1 MRRPLKNNCS
11 GKIQKKHARKLKQ
24 KERRFY
30 KNVCQSGEIEKSY
43 IRGGISY
50 VFFYKKYRNKKQG
63 GSRNKLRVAKNI
75 KKTNFSSNIISLPS
89 CVDFY
94 ENCNRSETIQKLLDI
109 YSFKKSTILIDF
121 AVVHKM
127 SASATAMLFSTIKHV
142 QLNLNKQV
150 GIKLPKSKKMK
161 AVLKQIGLL
170 DFLNI
175 QTPVNVSE
183 HKDVCCW
190 YAKNDYQLLTPQSI
204 KEIVDGIIKNSKNNN
219 LSVEQHIKKINTTL
233 GETILNVSEHAYLD
247 SNFKYLNWVFFAR
260 ISHSKNGKIDKL
272 SLIAC
277 DSGIGIAETFKK
289 YVDSTKFDS
298 VKKFFKT
305 DSDYIKEAVTNSYNT
320 SKKQKT
326 NQTRKEGRG
335 TGLTKIYNDA
345 KKMQNSVL
353 SIYSH
358 GGFFSSTGNSV
369 KFKRNVPGTV
379 IELIIPLE

>member
-30 KNVCQSGEIEKSY
+30 RNVCQSGEIEKSY

-50 VFFYKKYRNKKQG
+50 AFFYKKYRNKKQG
-63 GSRNKLRVAKNI
+63 GSRNKLRVAKHI
-75 KKTNFSSNIISLPS
+75 KKKHFSGNIISLPG
-89 CVDFY
+89 CIDFY
-94 ENCNRSETIQKLLDI
+94 EDCNRSETIQKLLDI
-109 YSFKKSTILIDF
+109 HLFKKSTILIDF
-121 AVVHKM
+121 TIVHKM
-127 SASATAMLFSTIKHV
+127 SASATAMLFSTIKHI

-150 GIKLPKSKKMK
+150 SIKLPKSKKMK
-161 AVLKQIGLL
+161 AILKQIGLL
-170 DFLNI
+170 DFLNM

-190 YAKNDYQLLTPQSI
+190 YAKNDYHPLIPKSI
-204 KEIVDGIIKNSKNNN
+204 KEIVDGIIENSKNNN

-247 SNFKYLNWVFFAR
+247 SNFKYYNWVFFAR
-260 ISHSKNGKIDKL
+260 ISHLENGNIGKL

-289 YVDSTKFDS
+289 YVDTTKFDS

-305 DSDYIKEAVTNSYNT
+305 DSDYIKEAVTHFYNI

-326 NQTRKEGRG
+326 NQERKEGRG

-345 KKMQNSVL
+345 KNMQNSVL
-353 SIYSH
+353 NIYSH
-358 GGFFSSTGNSV
+358 RGFFSSTGNSV